1 MQSDDDSPQADGQS
15 LLRVAGARR
24 TFLTPEG
31 SAVRA
36 LDGVDLN
43 IRPNEFLTLLG
54 PSGCGKT
61 TLLRAIA
68 GFEDLDGGRLELEG
82 RSLEDVPP
90 HRRPFNTVFQSYA
103 LFPHLDA
110 RDNVGYGLD
119 AARVPR
125 AERERR
131 VDEALALVGLS
142 ELGRRRPRQLSGG
155 QQQRVALA
163 RALVNR
169 PRLLLLDEPLSAL
182 DRGLRQAMQIELK
195 NLQHTVG
202 ITFVVVTHDQEE
214 ALTMSDR
221 IAVMRAGRILQL
233 GPPGRIYDTPA
244 DRFVARFVGD
254 SNVHAGRVAAVSARG
269 ALITLDEGFELH
281 AEGTG
286 FAPGE
291 AVDAMLRP
299 ERLMLAREPGAGPA
313 LQAVVERVVFVGADV
328 QVHLRLPGGAALRA
342 LHRHLPGAE
351 PPPNVGGQA
360 FIRYEPAAVHLMRS
374 AP

>member
-1 MQSDDDSPQADGQS
+1 
-15 LLRVAGARR
+15 
-24 TFLTPEG
+24 
-31 SAVRA
+31 
-36 LDGVDLN
+36 
-43 IRPNEFLTLLG
+43 
-54 PSGCGKT
+54 
-61 TLLRAIA
+61 
-68 GFEDLDGGRLELEG
+68 
-82 RSLEDVPP
+82 
-90 HRRPFNTVFQSYA
+90 VFQSYA
-103 LFPHLDA
+103 LFPHLDV

-125 AERERR
+125 PERERR
-131 VDEALALVGLS
+131 VDEALALVGLADF
-142 ELGRRRPRQLSGG
+142 GRRRPRQLSGG

-233 GPPGRIYDTPA
+233 GSPGAIYDAPA

-254 SNVHAGRVAAVSARG
+254 SNVHGGRVARSDADATVIA
-269 ALITLDEGFELH
+269 LDEGFELQ
-281 AEGTG
+281 AGPSR
-286 FAPGE
+286 FAAGA

-299 ERLMLAREPGAGPA
+299 ERVALAAEPGDGPA
-313 LQAVVERVVFVGADV
+313 LEATVERVVFVGADL
-328 QVHLRLPGGAALRA
+328 QVHLRLDGGAPMRA
-342 LHRHLPGAE
+342 LHRHVPGGGAPPAPGARTW
-351 PPPNVGGQA
+351 
-360 FIRYEPAAVHLMRS
+360 IRYAPAAVHLMEAAR
-374 AP
+374 

>member
-1 MQSDDDSPQADGQS
+1 MSAPNDAGTAAGPC

-24 TFLTPEG
+24 TFRTPEG
-31 SAVRA
+31 QPLHA
-36 LDGVDLN
+36 LDGVDLD
-43 IRPNEFLTLLG
+43 IRRNEFLTLLG

-68 GFEDLDGGRLELEG
+68 GFEDLDAGRLELDG

-103 LFPHLDA
+103 LFPHLDV
-110 RDNVGYGLD
+110 RGNVGYGLD

-125 AERERR
+125 PERERR
-131 VDEALALVGLS
+131 VDEALALVGLAD
-142 ELGRRRPRQLSGG
+142 LGRRRPRQLSGG

-195 NLQHTVG
+195 NLQHAVG

-233 GPPGRIYDTPA
+233 GPPGDIYDAPA
-244 DRFVARFVGD
+244 DRFVARFVGE
-254 SNVHAGRVAAVSARG
+254 SNVHGGRVVSVSARG
-269 ALITLDEGFELH
+269 AVIALDDGFELH
-281 AEGTG
+281 AAHTG

-299 ERLMLAREPGAGPA
+299 ERAMLSREPGTGPA
-313 LQAVVERVVFVGADV
+313 LQATVERVVFVGADV
-328 QVHLRLPGGAALRA
+328 QVHLRLPGGAVLRA

-351 PPPNVGGQA
+351 APPGAGERA
-360 FIRYEPAAVHLMRS
+360 FVRYEPGAVHLMRS
-374 AP
+374 AR

>member
-1 MQSDDDSPQADGQS
+1 MHPRENSQAPAGPC

-24 TFLTPEG
+24 TFRTPEG
-31 SAVRA
+31 QSVRA
-36 LDGVDLN
+36 LDGVDLD

-68 GFEDLDGGRLELEG
+68 GFEDLDGGRLELDG
-82 RSLEDVPP
+82 HGLDDVPP

-103 LFPHLDA
+103 LFPHLDV

-125 AERERR
+125 PERERR
-131 VDEALALVGLS
+131 VGEALALVGLADF
-142 ELGRRRPRQLSGG
+142 GRRRPRQLSGG

-233 GPPGRIYDTPA
+233 GPPGDIYDAPA

-254 SNVHAGRVAAVSARG
+254 SNVFAGRVGSVSGAGAVIAVE
-269 ALITLDEGFELH
+269 EGFELH
-281 AEGTG
+281 AARADV
-286 FAPGE
+286 APGE

-299 ERLMLAREPGAGPA
+299 ERVMLSRAPGAGPA
-313 LQAVVERVVFVGADV
+313 LRAAVERVVFVGADV
-328 QVHLRLPGGAALRA
+328 QVHLRLPGGAVLRA

-351 PPPNVGGQA
+351 PAPGVGEQA
-360 FIRYEPAAVHLMRS
+360 WIRYEPGAVHLMRS
-374 AP
+374 AS